1 MSQRDDEETDA
12 ALVREGALGLTER
25 NSDFMMDKTGTMPRR
40 YAFILLTRMV
50 CVAIVALFVAGIAGG
65 VNVAHA
71 TTSGICNVKSFG
83 AVGDGKHKDT
93 TALQKAID
101 FCAASGI
108 NVELPPGTY
117 LSAPLYLRTGLVL
130 QIDKGATLDASQTL
144 SDYTIPPGVTLH
156 TKVLAFLNGYKIS
169 NVTIEGGGVING
181 EGAVWWATGRA
192 ADERPRLIELDYV
205 THANIGFVHLENA
218 GSAHVYAFGSTEI
231 FAQGMTVTAP
241 SNSPN
246 TDGIVF
252 SNSQGILTECSID
265 TGGDNAAIVS
275 GIGESNAPQ
284 LGSSNINV
292 LGCQFKHGHGVSIG
306 SGIAGGI
313 KNIQVNGCTFNGTTN
328 GIRIQSNRTI
338 GGEVANVTYSG
349 LTMINVAHPILFSAY
364 SPKIP
369 ASDAPHPITATTPN
383 YHDITVEDVV
393 ATGASDAGTI
403 VGVPEKP
410 LTGITFMAVTIA
422 AQTGIVVRNAT
433 VTVIPGGTK
442 ITVSRGNAYI
452 LESKGKV
459 LTVGSYEAESP
470 ANGLVGGAVVAACSA
485 CSGGQKVTKIGHG
498 GELQLGVT
506 VGIAGTY
513 TITIYYV
520 DGDAG
525 RSAQLKIFNSDR
537 ETITTIA
544 FHGTNDGNWN
554 FVQSLTVSVPLDAFG
569 DAISF
574 SNGTASGP
582 DIDRITVS

>member
-1 MSQRDDEETDA
+1 
-12 ALVREGALGLTER
+12 
-25 NSDFMMDKTGTMPRR
+25 MMGKTGTMPRR

-50 CVAIVALFVAGIAGG
+50 CAVMVALFIAGIAGRG
-65 VNVAHA
+65 NVAHA
-71 TTSGICNVKSFG
+71 AGSAVCNVKSFG

-93 TALQKAID
+93 AALQKAFD
-101 FCAASGI
+101 SCANSQTGQI
-108 NVELPPGTY
+108 VEVPPGTY
-117 LSAPLYLRTGLVL
+117 LSAPLYLRSNLRL
-130 QIDKGATLDASQTL
+130 RIDKGATLDASQTL

-156 TKVLAFLNGYKIS
+156 TKVLAFLNGYKIG

-265 TGGDNAAIVS
+265 TGGDTVAIVS

-284 LGSSNINV
+284 PGSSNIEV
-292 LGCQFKHGHGVSIG
+292 LGCQFKHGLGVSIG
-306 SGIAGGI
+306 SGITGGI
-313 KNIQVNGCTFNGTTN
+313 KNIAVSNCTFNGTTN

-349 LTMINVAHPILFSAY
+349 LTMTNVAHPILFSAY

-369 ASDAPHPITATTPN
+369 ASDSPHPVTATTPN
-383 YHDITVEDVV
+383 YHDILVEDVV

-485 CSGGQKVTKIGHG
+485 CSGGQKVTNIGHG
-498 GELQLGVT
+498 GILQFANAT

-525 RSAQLKIFNSDR
+525 RSAQLKVFNFMGVESV
-537 ETITTIA
+537 TTIA

-554 FVQSLTVSVPLDAFG
+554 FVQSLKVSVQLDAFG
-569 DAISF
+569 NPIWF
-574 SNGTASGP
+574 SNDTASGP
-582 DIDRITVS
+582 EIDRITVS

>member
-1 MSQRDDEETDA
+1 
-12 ALVREGALGLTER
+12 
-25 NSDFMMDKTGTMPRR
+25 MDKTGTIPRR
-40 YAFILLTRMV
+40 YAYILLTRMIWT
-50 CVAIVALFVAGIAGG
+50 AMVALFIAGIVGRG
-65 VNVAHA
+65 NVVHA
-71 TTSGICNVKSFG
+71 FPAVCNVKSFG

-93 TALQKAID
+93 AALQKAFD
-101 FCAASGI
+101 SCANSQTGQI
-108 NVELPPGTY
+108 VEVPPGTY
-117 LSAPLYLRTGLVL
+117 LSAPLYLRSNLRL
-130 QIDKGATLDASQTL
+130 RIDPGATLDASQTL

-156 TKVLAFLNGYKIS
+156 TKVLAFLNGYKIG
-169 NVTIEGGGVING
+169 NVTIEGRGVING

-205 THANIGFVHLENA
+205 THANIGGGTHFENA

-231 FAQGMTVTAP
+231 FAEGMTITAP
-241 SNSPN
+241 SNSPD
-246 TDGIVF
+246 TDGVVF
-252 SNSQGILTECSID
+252 SNSQGNADECSID
-265 TGGDNAAIVS
+265 TGGDNVAIVS

-284 LGSSNINV
+284 LGSSNINISA
-292 LGCQFKHGHGVSIG
+292 CQFKHGHGVSIG

-313 KNIQVNGCTFNGTTN
+313 KNIAVSGCTFNGTTN
-328 GIRIQSNRTI
+328 GIRIQSNRSV
-338 GGEVANVTYSG
+338 GGEVANVFYAD

-364 SPKIP
+364 FPKIP
-369 ASDAPHPITATTPN
+369 ASDSPYPITATTPN
-383 YHDITVEDVV
+383 YHDITVENVV

-410 LTGITFMAVTIA
+410 LTGITFMNVTIA
-422 AQTGIVVRNAT
+422 AQTGVVVRNAT

-459 LTVGSYEAESP
+459 LTVSNYEAESP
-470 ANGLVGGAVVAACSA
+470 ANFLSGGAAVVACST

-498 GELQLGVT
+498 GELQFGVT

-554 FVQSLTVSVPLDAFG
+554 FVQSLTVSVQLDAFG

>member
-1 MSQRDDEETDA
+1 
-12 ALVREGALGLTER
+12 
-25 NSDFMMDKTGTMPRR
+25 MMDKTSTIPRR
-40 YAFILLTRMV
+40 HAYILLTRMI
-50 CVAIVALFVAGIAGG
+50 CTAMVALFTAGIAGRG
-65 VNVAHA
+65 NVAHA
-71 TTSGICNVKSFG
+71 FPAVCNVKSFG

-93 TALQKAID
+93 AAIQKALNS
-101 FCAASGI
+101 CANSQNGQI
-108 NVELPPGTY
+108 VEVPPGTY
-117 LSAPLYLRTGLVL
+117 LSAPLYLRSNLRL
-130 QIDKGATLDASQTL
+130 QIDTGATLDASQTL

-169 NVTIEGGGVING
+169 NVQIAGGGVING

-205 THANIGFVHLENA
+205 THANIGAGTHLENA
-218 GSAHVYAFGSTEI
+218 GSAHVYAFGSTGI
-231 FAQGMTVTAP
+231 FAEGMTITAP
-241 SNSPN
+241 SNSPD
-246 TDGIVF
+246 TDGVVF
-252 SNSQGILTECSID
+252 SNSQGNADECSID
-265 TGGDNAAIVS
+265 TGGDEVAIVS

-284 LGSSNINV
+284 LGSSNIDIQA
-292 LGCQFKHGHGVSIG
+292 CQFKHGHGVSIG
-306 SGIAGGI
+306 SGITGGI
-313 KNIQVNGCTFNGTTN
+313 KNIQVFGCTFTGTTN
-328 GIRIQSNRTI
+328 GITIQSNRTV
-338 GGEVANVTYSG
+338 GGEVANVRYSN
-349 LTMINVAHPILFSAY
+349 LTMTNVAHPILFSAY
-364 SPKIP
+364 SPSIP
-369 ASDAPHPITATTPN
+369 ASDSPYPITATTPN
-383 YHDITVEDVV
+383 YHDITVENLV

-410 LTGITFMAVTIA
+410 LTGITFMNVTIA
-422 AQTGIVVRNAT
+422 AQTGVVVRNAT

-498 GELQLGVT
+498 GELQFGVT

-554 FVQSLTVSVPLDAFG
+554 FVQSLTVSVHLDAFG
-569 DAISF
+569 NPIWF
-574 SNGTASGP
+574 SNDTASGP